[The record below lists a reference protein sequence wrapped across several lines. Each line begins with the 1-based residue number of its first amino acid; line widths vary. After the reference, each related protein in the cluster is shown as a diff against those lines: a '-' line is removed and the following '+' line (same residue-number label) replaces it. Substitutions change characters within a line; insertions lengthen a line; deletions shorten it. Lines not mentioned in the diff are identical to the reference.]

1 MSDGSTPT
9 PPDALIGHT
18 LADRYRLTR
27 KIGEGGMGAVYEAQ
41 HVIIGKPVAVKVLR
55 EKYADRPEVA
65 RRLVQEA
72 RLASSIRHEHIV
84 DITDS
89 GATEDGRTFVVME
102 HLDGISLAELLK
114 SERSLPEMRVLSI
127 VRQVASALGAA
138 HARGIVHRDVKPEN
152 VMFDG
157 HRVVLC
163 DFGIAR
169 VAAADG
175 VTATG
180 AVLGS
185 PAYMSPEQAQ
195 GGEVDARSDQFSLGA
210 LLYQLATGALP
221 FSGSSPLVTMAK
233 IVKGDYPPPSAK
245 NARVPPYL
253 ERVLARLLRSEPEAR
268 FPSVDACADALR
280 QGLVDDGFHDVDAE
294 LANYL
299 RDPAGYNAAAE
310 RRIVDAALAQAER
323 AKARGETARALAAAG
338 RVLAWKP
345 DEPRALALTAG
356 LSSRSRRVALA
367 VAGGLALASAVA
379 VLGMR
384 RLAVTEVP
392 HPLHVVAP
400 QRAPQPQPLETTV
413 PPPNATTAPATT
425 AAATTGAATS
435 GVATSK
441 PHHARLPPPAPTG
454 ATVAAAVDPSPAPVV
469 APKPAPDA
477 PATLAVAIAPWC
489 DLTVDGNAR
498 GRSPATLTLPPG
510 PHHLVCVNPSSG
522 RRLTRDLTLAAGEQR
537 ELREKLYATVR
548 VQPRLSRGDAFAV
561 DGSKPASAAADVE
574 PGRRRVTLY
583 KAGAEVET
591 RWLDVPPAG
600 CTLVDAPSLACE
612 KP

>member
-1 MSDGSTPT
+1 MTGAASLAGT
-9 PPDALIGHT
+9 T
-18 LADRYRLTR
+18 LGRYRLVE
-27 KIGEGGMGAVYEAQ
+27 KLGAGGMATVYRADDPALGRQ
-41 HVIIGKPVAVKVLR
+41 VAVKVMHPFIAERSEAGSRFEREAKAVAGLR
-55 EKYADRPEVA
+55 HPNVMALHDYAPASPEHPAYLVMELLTGPSLQRFLVEHGAPLAEVA
-65 RRLVQEA
+65 AMLGLRIAQ
-72 RLASSIRHEHIV
+72 
-84 DITDS
+84 
-89 GATEDGRTFVVME
+89 
-102 HLDGISLAELLK
+102 
-114 SERSLPEMRVLSI
+114 
-127 VRQVASALGAA
+127 ALGAA

>member
-1 MSDGSTPT
+1 
-9 PPDALIGHT
+9 
-18 LADRYRLTR
+18 
-27 KIGEGGMGAVYEAQ
+27 
-41 HVIIGKPVAVKVLR
+41 
-55 EKYADRPEVA
+55 
-65 RRLVQEA
+65 
-72 RLASSIRHEHIV
+72 
-84 DITDS
+84 
-89 GATEDGRTFVVME
+89 
-102 HLDGISLAELLK
+102 
-114 SERSLPEMRVLSI
+114 
-127 VRQVASALGAA
+127 
-138 HARGIVHRDVKPEN
+138 

-169 VAAADG
+169 IVAADG

-185 PAYMSPEQAQ
+185 PAYMSPEQAS
-195 GGEVDARSDQFSLGA
+195 GAEIDARSDQFSLGA

-233 IVKGDYPPPSAK
+233 IVKGEYAPPGAK
-245 NARVPPYL
+245 NPRVPPYL
-253 ERVLARLLRSEPEAR
+253 DKVIARLLRSAPDAR
-268 FPSVDACADALR
+268 FPSVDACAEALR
-280 QGLVDDGFHDVDAE
+280 EGLAADGFSDVDAE
-294 LANYL
+294 LAAYL
-299 RDPAGYNAAAE
+299 RDPAGYNAGAE
-310 RRIVDAALAQAER
+310 RRIVEAAQAQAEAAR
-323 AKARGETARALAAAG
+323 ARGETARALAAAN
-338 RVLAWKP
+338 RVLAWRP
-345 DEPRALALTAG
+345 DDARALALTAG